1 MKYKAW
7 PQSPTGKPAL
17 RITIDDDGP
26 GIAPQR
32 RASAIQR
39 GVRLDEHQPGTGLG
53 LSIAAELT
61 ALYQGEID
69 LDTSPQG
76 GLRVWVLVP
85 AL

>member
-1 MKYKAW
+1 MTA
-7 PQSPTGKPAL
+7 SETLRLTPAI
-17 RITIDDDGP
+17 RM
-26 GIAPQR
+26 
-32 RASAIQR
+32 
-39 GVRLDEHQPGTGLG
+39 G